1 MPRLASRA
9 DRPRRTGS
17 RIVLRLGGFESHLHS
32 GPDLLDLAGE
42 LLALRVSP
50 GRAAVVSTA
59 RVFRLHGRRLVRSL
73 HRAGFDPAPILVPDG
88 ERSKSIAMATRLYRA
103 FLRAG
108 LDRSSTVIALG
119 GGVVGDLA
127 GFAAATFLRG
137 VPFVVAPTTLL
148 AQVDASVGGKTAVNL
163 SEGKNLVGAFH
174 QPRLVIADTRTL
186 RTLSEREFRS
196 GLAEVVKVA
205 AALDAP
211 LFRRMERDAEA
222 ILARDESVI
231 AALVARAVRWKV
243 RLVAEDE
250 RDVTGRRALLNYG
263 HTVGH
268 ALETATGFRALRHG
282 EAVAVGIV
290 AASRLAARMGLL
302 AEAGALRQQ
311 ALIARFGLPTRV
323 PRGLE
328 VDRILALI
336 GRDKKATAGRPAF
349 VLTPQVGSASLHELF
364 STRILRGVLV
374 ELGCGRRGGTR

>member
-1 MPRLASRA
+1 MPRLASGA

-17 RIVLRLGGFESHLHS
+17 RIVLRLGEFESHLHS

-59 RVFRLHGRRLVRSL
+59 RVFRIHGRRLVRSL
-73 HRAGFDPAPILVPDG
+73 RGAGFDPVPILVPEG

-250 RDVTGRRALLNYG
+250 RDVAGRRALLNYG

-302 AEAGALRQQ
+302 AEAEALRQE

-323 PRGLE
+323 PRGVA
-328 VDRILALI
+328 VDRILTLI

-349 VLTPQVGSASLHELF
+349 VLTPQVGSASLHTLF